1 MGDIVRLNVVRENT
15 QVAIEASVMNVV
27 RYFQSLGLHV
37 EIQYAHNERAY
48 SAMVIGRNS
57 LWNFHWSLCGFW
69 LLYQSYLLLHLH
81 ISVRQ
86 LHFL

>member
-15 QVAIEASVMNVV
+15 QESIEASAMSVV

-48 SAMVIGRNS
+48 SAMVIGRT
-57 LWNFHWSLCGFW
+57 
-69 LLYQSYLLLHLH
+69 
-81 ISVRQ
+81 
-86 LHFL
+86 

>member
-1 MGDIVRLNVVRENT
+1 MGNIVRLNVVRENT

-48 SAMVIGRNS
+48 SAMVIGRT
-57 LWNFHWSLCGFW
+57 
-69 LLYQSYLLLHLH
+69 
-81 ISVRQ
+81 
-86 LHFL
+86 